1 MRVNQ
6 ILWLLIFVLFTCNLA
21 CKSEVKNTRV
31 EVTSSV
37 TIDQMIGQMIM
48 IGFRG
53 FDITELSKTITDQIA
68 SGQVGGII
76 LFDYDVV
83 NKEAVRNIK
92 SPAQVRK
99 LNDDLQNLS
108 PSQLFI
114 AIDQE
119 GGRVNRL
126 KTKYGFPAGVS
137 NKYLGNLDNLD
148 STRFYAELNAA
159 TLSDLGFNVNFAPA
173 VDLEINPENPVI
185 GKIERS
191 YSKDADI
198 VIRHSEVWISA
209 HSARGI
215 LSTIKHFPGH
225 GSSHTDSHYGV
236 TDITKYWQKEELR
249 PFEEL
254 VGTEHLVAVM
264 TAHVVNQNL
273 DKEFPATLSPTI
285 INEVLR
291 ENLNYDGI
299 VFSDDLQ
306 MKAVNAMFDFETII
320 FQAITAGVDILVTG
334 NNLDYDEQFAEKTIS
349 TILKMIK
356 DGRISKERIQL
367 SYDRIM
373 QVKNLLE
380 KSDQNNN

>member
-1 MRVNQ
+1 
-6 ILWLLIFVLFTCNLA
+6 
-21 CKSEVKNTRV
+21 
-31 EVTSSV
+31 
-37 TIDQMIGQMIM
+37 MIGQMIM

-53 FDITELSKTITDQIA
+53 FDIADLSNTITEQITQ
-68 SGQVGGII
+68 GHVGGIV

-92 SPAQVRK
+92 SPTQVQK
-99 LNDDLQNLS
+99 LNYDLQNLS
-108 PSQLFI
+108 PRKLFI

-119 GGRVNRL
+119 GGKVNRL

-137 NKYLGNLDNLD
+137 NKYLGELDNLD
-148 STRFYAELNAA
+148 STKYYAEKNAA

-198 VIRHSEVWISA
+198 VIKHSQEWISA
-209 HSARGI
+209 HSAKGI
-215 LSTIKHFPGH
+215 LSTLKHFPGH

-236 TDITKYWQKEELR
+236 TDITKYWQTEELR

-254 VGTEHLVAVM
+254 VSTDYLVAVM

-285 INEVLR
+285 INGVLR

-320 FQAITAGVDILVTG
+320 YQAVTAGVDVLVTG

-349 TILKMIK
+349 TILTMIE
-356 DGRISKERIQL
+356 DGKISKDRIQQ

-373 QVKNLLE
+373 KVKNQLILA
-380 KSDQNNN
+380 NTGN